1 MRIRYKITLA
11 LILLAAGF
19 INAAAQGEA
28 VIITLQG
35 KVLDE
40 FGNPIYNAL
49 IVSENE
55 ANQYIT
61 NPDGSYDF
69 QIRDHSNYITITN
82 PGYHNKI
89 VLISEILD
97 GHNVITM
104 ESDAQFEDEL
114 VDLVHHK
121 MRKNLLTG
129 SVSYVKSRELQ
140 STPTYR
146 LQEAYMGRILGLGSL
161 ERDANPSM
169 FDESIYWS
177 IRGDHSPSSVQAPTL
192 MVDGI
197 RYEGY
202 DGHIFTYFN
211 PREVESV
218 TVIRDA
224 ATNALYGILGG
235 NGIISITTRRG
246 QQGEPRITVAYD
258 HGWRG
263 MDTDRYHSFSAF
275 KHAML
280 RNESCLNDG
289 LKPVFSEQ
297 QLKYYYN
304 PAVDGNCEYGN
315 AKYEGPENGI
325 WPSNDYYDQFL
336 KRYQTED
343 KLYLSIGGGSEYVQ
357 YMCNFQWMHTGA
369 LFNQPEYSGM
379 NYTMNPGSANYFH
392 VASNLDS
399 KLNYFISATFTLRG
413 DFKIENGLGSCPNDR
428 MRVRYEDMIK
438 HVMVAAPTIT
448 SLYAPEGA
456 MVDGRD
462 ISYKPI
468 FSENSTM
475 GGQIWGLGYK
485 VNPYAELTHGGKT
498 TKYATFVH
506 MDAKVNLDF
515 DMITP
520 GLGGQLGFSF
530 KGGGDKDIDWTISYT
545 MYKANDP
552 SNTTFKQDGAEYDT
566 NGYSKYY
573 SFCYSYE
580 YFGKLEYMRQFGDHF
595 VQAVAMGNHREL
607 ASRDIGGGSYQ
618 TIPYRSEIFG
628 LNALYAYKDKY
639 LVNGTLG
646 FSGSDEFPMNNR
658 FFFTPGVGLGWV
670 VSKED
675 FLKGNGFLTYLK
687 LRGSYG
693 RAARGSFS
701 SYRFAYK
708 DNVTSSTWD
717 QGRMGNPSLEPEFVN
732 GMDAG
737 LDLTLFNCLNFSGS
751 IFKEKMNNAYIDAT
765 TYVPTFQGI
774 SLSNYPGSNT
784 GKFENHG
791 YELSVEFRKQFTKN
805 FTFWAGASTWFND
818 NTVLEIGERPNNID
832 YGSPD
837 AYAQEYYT
845 QGFSRGRICGY
856 EFDVPEGETWRLAD
870 GSINPHILFQSQEE
884 IDNCGLDYT
893 QMGTVRPGDFKYK
906 DLTGDGTINYKD
918 QIVYKYST
926 IPRQYFNAHLG
937 FRFKRFEVS
946 ALFYGVSKYYRPIGD
961 AFFLGYLN
969 DGFYCD
975 LHENC
980 WTAERAANGDY
991 IKGPALSMT
1000 STSSHGTNMYN
1011 VADGTFLKLKNAEI
1025 AYTLPEKLSRKM
1037 YAQDIRIALQGQNL
1051 VTWDRMPS
1059 KYIDPET
1066 GYLGV
1071 WQPMRVWNIA
1081 LNVTF

>member
-1 MRIRYKITLA
+1 MCIRNKITLV
-11 LILLAAGF
+11 LLLLAAWF
-19 INAAAQGEA
+19 TTATAQNESL
-28 VIITLQG
+28 IISLKG
-35 KVLDE
+35 RVLDE

-49 IVSENE
+49 LVSENE

-69 QIRDHSNYITITN
+69 QIRDHSNYVTVTY
-82 PGYHNKI
+82 PGFHNKVVTI
-89 VLISEILD
+89 GEILD
-97 GHNVITM
+97 GNEDIVLK
-104 ESDAQFEDEL
+104 SDAQFEDEQ
-114 VDLVHHK
+114 VDLVFQK

-140 STPTYR
+140 KTPTYR
-146 LQEAYMGRILGLGSL
+146 LQESYMGRIVGLGSL

-169 FDESIYWS
+169 FDESIWWN
-177 IRGDHSPSSVQAPTL
+177 IRGDHSPSSGSTPVL

-235 NGIISITTRRG
+235 DGIISITTRRG

-258 HGWRG
+258 HGWRT
-263 MDTDRYHSFSAF
+263 MDTKRYYPHTAYE
-275 KHAML
+275 HALL
-280 RNESCLNDG
+280 RNESCINDG
-289 LKPVFSEQ
+289 LSPVFNAQALEYYKDGTWPSHD
-297 QLKYYYN
+297 YYN
-304 PAVDGNCEYGN
+304 EY
-315 AKYEGPENGI
+315 
-325 WPSNDYYDQFL
+325 L

-357 YMCNFQWMHTGA
+357 YMCNFQWMHTGP
-369 LFNQPEYSGM
+369 LFNQPEYKM
-379 NYTMNPGSANYFH
+379 TYKMNPGSADYFH

-413 DFKIENGLGSCPNDR
+413 DFKIENGLGSCNHDR

-456 MVDGRD
+456 TVEGKD
-462 ISYKPI
+462 ISYMPL
-468 FSENSTM
+468 FSENSEM

-506 MDAKVNLDF
+506 MDAKVNLDL
-515 DMITP
+515 DMVTP

-545 MYKANDP
+545 AYRANDP
-552 SNTTFKQDGAEYDT
+552 GNSGFKQYGPEWDT

-580 YFGKLEYMRQFGDHF
+580 YFGKVTYQRQFGDHY

-607 ASRDIGGGSYQ
+607 TTRDIGGGSYQ
-618 TIPYRSEIFG
+618 TIPYRSEVFG
-628 LNALYAYKDKY
+628 INALYSYKDKY
-639 LVNGTLG
+639 IINGTLG
-646 FSGSDEFPMNNR
+646 YSGSDEFPMNHR

-670 VSKED
+670 VTKEN
-675 FLKGNGFLTYLK
+675 FLRDNGILTYLK

-693 RAARGSFS
+693 RAARERVSTW
-701 SYRFAYK
+701 RFAYK
-708 DNVTSSTWD
+708 DDVTSSTWD
-717 QGRMGNPSLEPEFVN
+717 QGRMGNPTLSPEYVK

-737 LDLTLFNCLNFSGS
+737 LDLTLFNCLSFSGS
-751 IFKEKMNNAYIDAT
+751 IFKEKMDNAYIDAT

-774 SLSNYPGSNT
+774 SLGNYPGSNT
-784 GKFENHG
+784 GRFENHG
-791 YELSVEFRKQFTKN
+791 YELSVDFRKQITKN
-805 FTFWAGASTWFND
+805 FSLWAGASTWYNN
-818 NTVLEIGERPNNID
+818 NTVIAIGERPKNTEYGTTDAYSQKYYTEGFPKGTFSGFEID
-832 YGSPD
+832 YEGS
-837 AYAQEYYT
+837 T
-845 QGFSRGRICGY
+845 TGNG
-856 EFDVPEGETWRLAD
+856 
-870 GSINPHILFQSQEE
+870 LFNSQEE
-884 IDNCGLDYT
+884 IDACGVDYS
-893 QMGTVRPGDFKYK
+893 QLGTIRPGDFRYI
-906 DLTGDGTINYKD
+906 DRTGDGIINYKD
-918 QIVYKYST
+918 AVNYKYST
-926 IPRQYFNAHLG
+926 TPRQFFNAHLG
-937 FRFKRFEVS
+937 FQLGRFEVS
-946 ALFYGVSKYYRPIGD
+946 ALLYGVSKYYRPIGD

-975 LHENC
+975 LHDNR
-980 WTAERAANGDY
+980 WTAERYANGET
-991 IKGPALSMT
+991 ITGPALSMT
-1000 STSSHGTNMYN
+1000 TTVSNVTNMYN
-1011 VADGTFLKLKNAEI
+1011 VVDGTFLKLKNVEI
-1025 AYTLPEKLSRKM
+1025 AYTLPEKISRKV

-1051 VTWDRMPS
+1051 HTWDKMPT
-1059 KYIDPET
+1059 KLIDPET
-1066 GYLGV
+1066 GYLGL
-1071 WQPMRVWNIA
+1071 WQPMRVYNIA